1 MKPETKYIKTK
12 GKFEQFATRRQPA
25 VADDCAHSITGGR
38 GHFGGSGR
46 DRVGVNCSAR
56 VVGGLGGCSG
66 PLVGPVPAPKTH
78 LQCIWSGALTMAFYI
93 SRDL

>member
-1 MKPETKYIKTK
+1 MKPQTKYIKTK

-25 VADDCAHSITGGR
+25 VADDCAHSITGG
-38 GHFGGSGR
+38 SGR

-66 PLVGPVPAPKTH
+66 RLVGPVLAPKTH
-78 LQCIWSGALTMAFYI
+78 LQCIWSLGQPL
-93 SRDL
+93 